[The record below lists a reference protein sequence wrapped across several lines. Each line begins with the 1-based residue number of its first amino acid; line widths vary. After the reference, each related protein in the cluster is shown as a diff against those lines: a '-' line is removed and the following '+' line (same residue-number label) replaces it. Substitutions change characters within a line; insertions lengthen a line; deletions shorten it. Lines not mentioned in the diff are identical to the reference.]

1 MDRTG
6 CAISAVVL
14 LIGVSSVARAQSND
28 LPAEL
33 AHCLNFTGAVERLSC
48 YDRLA
53 REAGSIAPRD
63 RNAVPPP
70 PQARAAAGPA
80 PDRLGKEELPGRS
93 APPREDRMTAE
104 ITDFRKDQ
112 AGRFT
117 VALSNGQV
125 WQQVAGDT
133 TEARYRPGN
142 THSVT
147 ISRGSLG
154 SYDLNFNDRNTTFK
168 VRRLH

>member
-1 MDRTG
+1 MDRTK
-6 CAISAVVL
+6 CAVSAAVF
-14 LIGVSSVARAQSND
+14 LIAVSPGGRAQSSD

-33 AHCLNFTGAVERLSC
+33 AHCLSFTGAVERLSC

-53 REAGSIAPRD
+53 REAGSAVTRGPIAR
-63 RNAVPPP
+63 PPAE
-70 PQARAAAGPA
+70 QSLAGASPE
-80 PDRLGKEELPGRS
+80 RFGKEELPS
-93 APPREDRMTAE
+93 ATLPPREDRMTAE
-104 ITDFRKDQ
+104 ISDFRKDPN
-112 AGRFT
+112 GRFT

-133 TEARYRPGN
+133 TAAQYYPGK

>member
-1 MDRTG
+1 MDRTK
-6 CAISAVVL
+6 CVISAAAFVAAF
-14 LIGVSSVARAQSND
+14 SSGGQAQTGD
-28 LPAEL
+28 LRSEL
-33 AHCLNFTGAVERLSC
+33 AHCLSFGGAVERLSC

-53 REAGSIAPRD
+53 RQAGGAAPQERQPPAPIPQSRGELPAGS
-63 RNAVPPP
+63 
-70 PQARAAAGPA
+70 QSF
-80 PDRLGKEELPGRS
+80 GKEELRTAPVPG
-93 APPREDRMTAE
+93 EDRLTAE
-104 ITDFRKDQ
+104 ISDFRKDQ

-133 TEARYRPGN
+133 TAAQYRPGK

-154 SYDLNFNDRNTTFK
+154 SYDLKFNDRNATFK
-168 VRRLH
+168 VRRFR